1 MAKVALDAWDYKD
14 KHIDSKINENQFMS
28 SARCI
33 IYAAPNYGDTTAD
46 NFGTFSPI
54 GVIQGYNWSEQ
65 RQIDLIFELGSDI
78 PYLIPGRTTGQI
90 SISRML
96 LYGRDL
102 INTLYGTD
110 VSDSDTWIKSIKDI
124 TKPINMLFATFS
136 NTNSA
141 DTQQLV
147 YSRLFRACWVN
158 ARNESIAAGQTL
170 IAENCN
176 IMYQDI
182 PEIEI
187 TANPAQ

>member
-1 MAKVALDAWDYKD
+1 MGRVALNSWDYKD
-14 KHIDSKINENQFMS
+14 KHIDSSINENQFMS

-33 IYAAPNYGDTTAD
+33 IYAAPNYGGTEEDD
-46 NFGTFSPI
+46 FGAFSPI

-78 PYLIPGRTTGQI
+78 PYLIPGRTTGHI

-102 INTLYGTD
+102 INVLNGTD
-110 VSDSDTWIKSIKDI
+110 SGDPTTWIKSLKDI
-124 TKPINMLFATFS
+124 TKPINLLFATFA

-141 DTQQLV
+141 DSQQLI
-147 YSRLFRACWVN
+147 YSRLFRGCWTN
-158 ARNESIAAGQTL
+158 ARNESLAAGQTL
-170 IAENCN
+170 IAENCS

-187 TANPAQ
+187 TAA